1 MTLGLKYK
9 LIILIF
15 GGAKHHLIS
24 DAHAELTHQ
33 FLTRMLSAS
42 ISSLGVCSAYA
53 SVPDA
58 YPQGRHQFLTRMLS
72 MF

>member
-1 MTLGLKYK
+1 VTLELKYK

-15 GGAKHHLIS
+15 GGARHHLIS

-33 FLTRMLSAS
+33 FLMRTLSAR

-53 SVPDA
+53 SVPA
-58 YPQGRHQFLTRMLS
+58 RGRHKFLTRMLS